1 LWLHFTRKAR
11 PERDETLQSAVSE
24 QTAAIKVIPQKQ
36 LRDGWEISALI
47 RVASAL
53 EASKL

>member
-36 LRDGWEISALI
+36 LRDGW
-47 RVASAL
+47 RFRH
-53 EASKL
+53 